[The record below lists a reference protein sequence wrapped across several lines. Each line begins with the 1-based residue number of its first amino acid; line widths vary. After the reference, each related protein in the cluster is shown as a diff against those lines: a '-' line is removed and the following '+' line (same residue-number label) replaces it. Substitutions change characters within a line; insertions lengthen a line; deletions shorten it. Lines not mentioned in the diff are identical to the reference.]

1 MAAGFGGG
9 NSGYFAQLTPGI
21 NLTHN
26 DFIVTARSFSLI
38 LSLLKA

>member
-1 MAAGFGGG
+1 MAAGLGGG
-9 NSGYFAQLTPGI
+9 NSDYFAQLTAGI

-38 LSLLKA
+38 PNLLKA